1 MNQTKIIYAH
11 YAACSDS
18 KDLPKR
24 NISENMLKDRAYEIV
39 INHKY
44 DRNQRVLA
52 SMIFKFFEKEI
63 VLGLSVHEH
72 LA

>member
-1 MNQTKIIYAH
+1 
-11 YAACSDS
+11 
-18 KDLPKR
+18 
-24 NISENMLKDRAYEIV
+24 MLKDRAYEIV